1 VWLRLWQQQRMR
13 QLDLDSPA
21 SVLLWRQQRIWRLRY
36 VKWLRMRM
44 WLRQWMRQ
52 QRRMRQL
59 DLDSPA
65 SVLLWRQQ
73 RRRMRMLLS
82 SILAQV

>member
-21 SVLLWRQQRIWRLRY
+21 PVLLWRRKQLWQLRY
-36 VKWLRMRM
+36 VKWLRL
-44 WLRQWMRQ
+44 WLRQRLWQ

-73 RRRMRMLLS
+73 RRRMRMLLMF
-82 SILAQV
+82 